1 MKLEKKGFR
10 NITISFYSIFFFQK
24 DYGLIPII

>member
-1 MKLEKKGFR
+1 MKLEKKALG
-10 NITISFYSIFFFQK
+10 ISLYLFIASFFQK